1 MKKIFKIFTFN
12 LIIVLSIS
20 QLTGC
25 GEKTNHVEKHKE
37 ESVAYEQP
45 VVKEDN
51 ADVKV
56 INYNNIKITYTV
68 FHTEEGKEFATLV
81 AKNSKG
87 EKMWDYTTDTDDV
100 MQNDNSH
107 YLGIFNDN
115 IYFEYLGKLIIIRTS
130 NGEVVKELDNI
141 HTPQEILYSDSNY
154 IYIGVHK
161 IFPVPTFSL
170 SNIVIMDKNNNI
182 IKNVNINEGI
192 DISSYDIKEG
202 TIKIDYY
209 GEDINISAAEEKGPS
224 KTKTIKITDLLNK
237 DFDVKKLFK

>member
-1 MKKIFKIFTFN
+1 MKKIFKIFTFS
-12 LIIVLSIS
+12 LIVVLSLCH
-20 QLTGC
+20 LTGC
-25 GEKTNHVEKHKE
+25 GEKTNRVEKHKE
-37 ESVAYEQP
+37 DSVTYEQP
-45 VVKEDN
+45 VIEEDN
-51 ADVKV
+51 ADAKV

-68 FHTEEGKEFATLV
+68 FHTEEGMEFATLV
-81 AKNSKG
+81 AKNNKG
-87 EKMWDYTTDTDDV
+87 EKIWDYTTDTDDV
-100 MQNDNSH
+100 MQNGNSH
-107 YLGIFNDN
+107 YLGIYNDN
-115 IYFEYLGKLIIIRTS
+115 IYFEYLGKLIIIGTS

-161 IFPVPTFSL
+161 TFPIPTYSF

-182 IKNVNINEGI
+182 VKNVNINEGI

-209 GEDINISAAEEKGPS
+209 GDEIDITASEEGPS

-237 DFDVKKLFK
+237 DFDVKKIFE